1 MESRVQKY
9 SRKNRLKRR
18 IKRNLKALPKNVVM
32 SIIYILVALLY
43 IIYILVKGFNNL
55 IAKLFMKIPRLI
67 RVAFIYAMVINMVT
81 NIILVSSNHN
91 IELINPL
98 SLEVIHLNSEQVNFN
113 VEGEKTQECKFD
125 STSCLIYNKAKEL
138 GLNEDQT
145 LMSIAIS
152 KWETGNY
159 TSVAFRSKNNV
170 GGMMCSSGLITYNSL
185 EEGIIAF
192 LSNLKYNY
200 FDIGLDTLEKIQP
213 KYCPI
218 GAENDPNNLNV
229 NWLGGAKKMYNEL
242 KSK

>member
-113 VEGEKTQECKFD
+113 VGGENTQECKFD

>member
-18 IKRNLKALPKNVVM
+18 IKRNLKALPKNIVM

-81 NIILVSSNHN
+81 NIILVISNHN

-113 VEGEKTQECKFD
+113 VEGEKVQECKFD

-170 GGMMCSSGLITYNSL
+170 GGMMCSSGLITYGSL

>member
-1 MESRVQKY
+1 MESRVKRY
-9 SRKNRLKRR
+9 SRRNRLKRR
-18 IKRNLKALPKNVVM
+18 IKRNIKALPKNIVM
-32 SIIYILVALLY
+32 SIIYVLVALLY

-67 RVAFIYAMVINMVT
+67 RVALIYTMVINTIT

>member
-55 IAKLFMKIPRLI
+55 IVKLFMKIPRLI
-67 RVAFIYAMVINMVT
+67 RVALIYAMVINMVT
-81 NIILVSSNHN
+81 NIILVSGNHN
-91 IELINPL
+91 LELINPL
-98 SLEVIHLNSEQVNFN
+98 SLEVIHFDYEQVNFN

-170 GGMMCSSGLITYNSL
+170 GGMMCSSGLITYSSL

-192 LSNLKYNY
+192 LNNLKYNY

-229 NWLGGAKKMYNEL
+229 NWLGGAQKMYNEL

>member
-32 SIIYILVALLY
+32 SIIYILVALIY
-43 IIYILVKGFNNL
+43 IIYAIVKSFDNL
-55 IAKLFMKIPRLI
+55 IAKLFMKVPRLI
-67 RVAFIYAMVINMVT
+67 RVALIYTMVINTIT

-98 SLEVIHLNSEQVNFN
+98 SLEVIHLNSEQINFN
-113 VEGEKTQECKFD
+113 VKGEKAQECKFD
-125 STSCLIYNKAKEL
+125 STSCLIYEKAKKL
-138 GLNEDQT
+138 GLTEDQT

-170 GGMMCSSGLITYNSL
+170 GGMMCSSGLITYSSL

>member
-98 SLEVIHLNSEQVNFN
+98 SLEVIQLNSEQVNFN
-113 VEGEKTQECKFD
+113 VGGENTQECKFD

>member
-18 IKRNLKALPKNVVM
+18 IKRNLKALPKNIVM

-67 RVAFIYAMVINMVT
+67 RVALIYTMVINTIT
-81 NIILVSSNHN
+81 NIILVSGNHN
-91 IELINPL
+91 LELINPL
-98 SLEVIHLNSEQVNFN
+98 SLEVIHLNSEYVSFN

-170 GGMMCSSGLITYNSL
+170 GGMMCSSGLITYSSL

>member
-67 RVAFIYAMVINMVT
+67 RVALIYTMVINTIT

-138 GLNEDQT
+138 GLNEDQI

-170 GGMMCSSGLITYNSL
+170 GGMMCSSGLITYSSL

>member
-1 MESRVQKY
+1 MESRVKRY
-9 SRKNRLKRR
+9 SRRNRLKRR
-18 IKRNLKALPKNVVM
+18 IKRNIKALPKNIVM

-67 RVAFIYAMVINMVT
+67 RVALIYTMVINTIT

-98 SLEVIHLNSEQVNFN
+98 SLEVIHLNYEQVNFN
-113 VEGEKTQECKFD
+113 VEGEKVQECKFD
-125 STSCLIYNKAKEL
+125 STSCLIYDKAKEL

>member
-1 MESRVQKY
+1 MESRVQRY

-113 VEGEKTQECKFD
+113 VGGENTQECKFD

-242 KSK
+242 KNK

>member
-67 RVAFIYAMVINMVT
+67 RVALIYTMVINTIT

-113 VEGEKTQECKFD
+113 VGGENTQECKFD

>member
-1 MESRVQKY
+1 MESRVKRY
-9 SRKNRLKRR
+9 SRRNRLKRR
-18 IKRNLKALPKNVVM
+18 IKRNIKALPKNIVM

-67 RVAFIYAMVINMVT
+67 RVALIYTMVINTIT

-91 IELINPL
+91 IELIY
-98 SLEVIHLNSEQVNFN
+98 
-113 VEGEKTQECKFD
+113 D
-125 STSCLIYNKAKEL
+125 KAKEL

-170 GGMMCSSGLITYNSL
+170 GGMMCSSGLITYGSL

>member
-1 MESRVQKY
+1 MESRVKRY

-18 IKRNLKALPKNVVM
+18 IKRNLKALPKNIVM

-67 RVAFIYAMVINMVT
+67 RVALIYTMVINTIT

-98 SLEVIHLNSEQVNFN
+98 SLEVIHLNYEQVNFN
-113 VEGEKTQECKFD
+113 VEGEKVQECKFD
-125 STSCLIYNKAKEL
+125 STSCLIYDKAKEL

>member
-18 IKRNLKALPKNVVM
+18 IKRNLKALPKNIVM
-32 SIIYILVALLY
+32 SIIYILVALVY
-43 IIYILVKGFNNL
+43 IIYILLKGFNNL

-170 GGMMCSSGLITYNSL
+170 GGMMCSSGLITYSSL

-192 LSNLKYNY
+192 LNNLKYNY

>member
-1 MESRVQKY
+1 
-9 SRKNRLKRR
+9 
-18 IKRNLKALPKNVVM
+18 
-32 SIIYILVALLY
+32 
-43 IIYILVKGFNNL
+43 
-55 IAKLFMKIPRLI
+55 MKIPRLI
-67 RVAFIYAMVINMVT
+67 RVAFIYTMVINTIT

-113 VEGEKTQECKFD
+113 VEGEKVQECKFD
-125 STSCLIYNKAKEL
+125 STSCLIYEKAKEI
-138 GLNEDQT
+138 GLNEEQT

-170 GGMMCSSGLITYNSL
+170 GGMMCSSGLITYGSL

-218 GAENDPNNLNV
+218 GAENDPNNLNI

>member
-1 MESRVQKY
+1 MESRVQRY

-32 SIIYILVALLY
+32 SIIYILVALVY
-43 IIYILVKGFNNL
+43 IIYAIVKFFDNL

-67 RVAFIYAMVINMVT
+67 RVALIYTLIINTISNIMVVCN
-81 NIILVSSNHN
+81 SHN
-91 IELINPL
+91 IDLLDTLSINA
-98 SLEVIHLNSEQVNFN
+98 IHINSEPINFN
-113 VEGEKTQECKFD
+113 VEGEKVQECKFD
-125 STSCLIYNKAKEL
+125 STSCLIYEKAKEL

-170 GGMMCSSGLITYNSL
+170 GGMMCSSGLITYGSL

-192 LSNLKYNY
+192 LNNLKYNY

>member
-98 SLEVIHLNSEQVNFN
+98 SLKVIHLNSEQVNFN
-113 VEGEKTQECKFD
+113 VEGEKAQECKFD

>member
-1 MESRVQKY
+1 MESRVQRY

-32 SIIYILVALLY
+32 SIIYILVALVY
-43 IIYILVKGFNNL
+43 IIYAIVKFFDNL

-67 RVAFIYAMVINMVT
+67 RVALIYTMVINTIT

-91 IELINPL
+91 LELINPL
-98 SLEVIHLNSEQVNFN
+98 SLEVIHFDYEQVNFN
-113 VEGEKTQECKFD
+113 VEGENAQECKFD
-125 STSCLIYNKAKEL
+125 NTSCLIYEKAKEL

>member
-1 MESRVQKY
+1 MESRVKRY
-9 SRKNRLKRR
+9 SRRNRLKRR
-18 IKRNLKALPKNVVM
+18 IKRNIKALPKNIVM

-67 RVAFIYAMVINMVT
+67 RVALIYTMVINTIT

-192 LSNLKYNY
+192 LNNLKYNY

-218 GAENDPNNLNV
+218 GAENDPNNLNI

>member
-1 MESRVQKY
+1 MESRVKRY
-9 SRKNRLKRR
+9 SRRNRLKRR
-18 IKRNLKALPKNVVM
+18 IKRNIKALPKNIVM
-32 SIIYILVALLY
+32 SIIYILVSLLY

-67 RVAFIYAMVINMVT
+67 RVALIYTMVINTIT

>member
-18 IKRNLKALPKNVVM
+18 IKRNLKALPKNIVM

-67 RVAFIYAMVINMVT
+67 RVALIYTMVINTIT

-98 SLEVIHLNSEQVNFN
+98 SLEVIHLNSEQVTFD
-113 VEGEKTQECKFD
+113 VEGEKVQECKFD
-125 STSCLIYNKAKEL
+125 STSCLIYEKAKEL

-159 TSVAFRSKNNV
+159 TSVAFRNKNNV
-170 GGMMCSSGLITYNSL
+170 GGMMCSSGLITYGSL

-192 LSNLKYNY
+192 LRNLKYNY

>member
-1 MESRVQKY
+1 MESRVQRY

-18 IKRNLKALPKNVVM
+18 IKRNIKALPKNVVM
-32 SIIYILVALLY
+32 SIIYILVALVY
-43 IIYILVKGFNNL
+43 IIYAIVKFFDNL

-67 RVAFIYAMVINMVT
+67 RVALIYTLIINTISNIMVVCN
-81 NIILVSSNHN
+81 SHN
-91 IELINPL
+91 IDLLDTLSINA
-98 SLEVIHLNSEQVNFN
+98 IHINSEPINFN
-113 VEGEKTQECKFD
+113 VEGEKVQECKFD
-125 STSCLIYNKAKEL
+125 STSCLIYDKAKEI
-138 GLNEDQT
+138 GLNEDQI

-170 GGMMCSSGLITYNSL
+170 GGMMCSSGLITYGSL
-185 EEGIIAF
+185 EAGIIAF

>member
-18 IKRNLKALPKNVVM
+18 IKRNLKALPKNIVM

-67 RVAFIYAMVINMVT
+67 RVALIYTMVINTIT

-98 SLEVIHLNSEQVNFN
+98 SLEVIHLNYEQVNFN
-113 VEGEKTQECKFD
+113 VEGEKAQECKFD

-170 GGMMCSSGLITYNSL
+170 GGMMCSNGLITYGSL

-192 LSNLKYNY
+192 LNNLKYNY

>member
-1 MESRVQKY
+1 MESRVQRY

-18 IKRNLKALPKNVVM
+18 IKRNIKALPKNVVM
-32 SIIYILVALLY
+32 SIIYILVALVY
-43 IIYILVKGFNNL
+43 IIYAIVKFFDNL

-67 RVAFIYAMVINMVT
+67 RVALIYTLIINTISNIMVVCN
-81 NIILVSSNHN
+81 SHN
-91 IELINPL
+91 IDLLDTLSINA
-98 SLEVIHLNSEQVNFN
+98 IHINSEPINFN
-113 VEGEKTQECKFD
+113 VEGEKVQECKFD
-125 STSCLIYNKAKEL
+125 STSCLIYDKAKEI
-138 GLNEDQT
+138 GLNEDQI

-170 GGMMCSSGLITYNSL
+170 GGMMCSSGLITYGSL

-218 GAENDPNNLNV
+218 GAENDPNNLNI

>member
-1 MESRVQKY
+1 MESRVQRY

-113 VEGEKTQECKFD
+113 VGGENTQECKFD

>member
-113 VEGEKTQECKFD
+113 VGGENTQECKFD

-159 TSVAFRSKNNV
+159 T
-170 GGMMCSSGLITYNSL
+170 
-185 EEGIIAF
+185 
-192 LSNLKYNY
+192 
-200 FDIGLDTLEKIQP
+200 TL
-213 KYCPI
+213 
-218 GAENDPNNLNV
+218 V
-229 NWLGGAKKMYNEL
+229 
-242 KSK
+242 